1 MTWSVLFRLRRY
13 LRESLWVA
21 PVVGGVLGWVVGIS
35 SSDFGTIAE
44 LPVRWQYSSSTAD
57 SVLASVVAASVGLIG
72 FVVTVSVL
80 IVQMAT
86 GTFSARYMR
95 IFYRDRAFKA
105 VLAVLIGTFTF
116 SYTLLRHVEANSVPN
131 LGVTLAGAFLGL
143 GIILFVV
150 FLDRAIHRLRPVAVA
165 ALVAKAGRRALQQAL
180 AAAARP
186 DAPVIVPAP
195 YEPPGEPSLVVRM
208 LRGGAIQALD
218 VRGLG
223 RWAHASSSL
232 VVLRHPVGDFV
243 SAGAPLMEVYGPEP
257 AAGDEARLR
266 SMVALGVER
275 TIEQDPAFAV
285 RIMVDIAVRAL
296 SPAVNDPTTAVQVL
310 DHLEDLLRQVG
321 QTDLSDFQDRAA
333 HGRRRRARPAR
344 AALGRLPHAQR
355 DGDPRVR
362 SDVDPGRPAAARLAR
377 VARRGG
383 AAGAASG
390 RPRRA
395 GPARCS
401 GRREVG
407 GHGRPRSRGRR
418 GSPGNR
424 RADGRRAAPGVSA
437 WLASPLAAEL
447 TRAEGR
453 SLVLV
458 FLATTLGAVLSRWHI
473 RFVLPTVVVEIVL
486 GILIGPEVLGIAHV
500 NVYITFLSQFG
511 LALLFFFAGLE
522 VVEHHVQPQVLRRG
536 TIGWGVSL
544 AIGLAVGVV
553 LQQAGVDAEWWLLAV
568 ALATTALGT
577 LVPILSDAQL
587 LPTPLGRAVLGTGVA
602 GEFWPIIFISVFL
615 TSVYGALTE
624 VLLLVG
630 FGAVVAGAARIALQA
645 RPPRLL
651 RILQD
656 TLHTTGQ
663 VGVRA
668 SIFLLALLVFVAA
681 DAGFEFVLGA
691 FAAGLVVGL
700 ALDSEEGRLVRLRLE
715 GIGFG
720 FLVPVYFVVTGMNF
734 DLDSLLTA
742 EGIGL
747 AALFLALLLVTRGA
761 AALLWLRELGAR
773 STASL
778 ALFAA
783 TGLPLIVAIVGIGM
797 SRGAISKSVG
807 ASLIGAGMVSVLV
820 YPLLAMR
827 LAGRQ
832 EGGVRVGDAP

>member
-1 MTWSVLFRLRRY
+1 MTG
-13 LRESLWVA
+13 
-21 PVVGGVLGWVVGIS
+21 VGS
-35 SSDFGTIAE
+35 
-44 LPVRWQYSSSTAD
+44 Q
-57 SVLASVVAASVGLIG
+57 
-72 FVVTVSVL
+72 
-80 IVQMAT
+80 
-86 GTFSARYMR
+86 
-95 IFYRDRAFKA
+95 
-105 VLAVLIGTFTF
+105 
-116 SYTLLRHVEANSVPN
+116 LL
-131 LGVTLAGAFLGL
+131 
-143 GIILFVV
+143 
-150 FLDRAIHRLRPVAVA
+150 
-165 ALVAKAGRRALQQAL
+165 L
-180 AAAARP
+180 AA
-186 DAPVIVPAP
+186 
-195 YEPPGEPSLVVRM
+195 
-208 LRGGAIQALD
+208 
-218 VRGLG
+218 
-223 RWAHASSSL
+223 
-232 VVLRHPVGDFV
+232 
-243 SAGAPLMEVYGPEP
+243 PL
-257 AAGDEARLR
+257 
-266 SMVALGVER
+266 
-275 TIEQDPAFAV
+275 
-285 RIMVDIAVRAL
+285 
-296 SPAVNDPTTAVQVL
+296 
-310 DHLEDLLRQVG
+310 
-321 QTDLSDFQDRAA
+321 
-333 HGRRRRARPAR
+333 
-344 AALGRLPHAQR
+344 
-355 DGDPRVR
+355 
-362 SDVDPGRPAAARLAR
+362 
-377 VARRGG
+377 
-383 AAGAASG
+383 
-390 RPRRA
+390 
-395 GPARCS
+395 
-401 GRREVG
+401 
-407 GHGRPRSRGRR
+407 
-418 GSPGNR
+418 
-424 RADGRRAAPGVSA
+424 
-437 WLASPLAAEL
+437 L
-447 TRAEGR
+447 TREEGR
-453 SLVLV
+453 TLVLV

-486 GILIGPEVLGIAHV
+486 GILIGPEALGIAHV

-522 VVEHHVQPQVLRRG
+522 VVEHHVQPEALRRG
-536 TIGWGVSL
+536 TIGWGMSI
-544 AIGLAVGVV
+544 AIGLAVGLV
-553 LQQAGVDAEWWLLAV
+553 LQESGVDVEWWLLAV

-630 FGAVVAGAARIALQA
+630 FGAIVAGAARIALQA

-742 EGIGL
+742 EGLAL

-761 AALLWLRELGAR
+761 SALLWLRELGSR

-783 TGLPLIVAIVGIGM
+783 TGLPLIVAIVGIGT

-827 LAGRQ
+827 IAGRR
-832 EGGVRVGDAP
+832 EGDVRVGDAP